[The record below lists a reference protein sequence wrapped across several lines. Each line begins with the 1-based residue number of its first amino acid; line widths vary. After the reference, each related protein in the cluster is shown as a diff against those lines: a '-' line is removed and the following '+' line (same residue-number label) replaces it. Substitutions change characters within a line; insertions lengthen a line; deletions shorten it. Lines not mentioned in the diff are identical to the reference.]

1 MNFSQINQDL
11 ICSESMRSLYCELHN
26 NRPNFPLF
34 PICRQILLSGGVLTA
49 CRFKFTFTAM
59 MTMMMTPEER
69 PSCTYPSK
77 QARQITMT
85 SKWDER
91 RRRYGRNAMKKTSRV
106 HALPRPAVLI
116 ALRRPAVTTA
126 PCHNATHNTMG
137 TTQPH
142 AIQPQSAY
150 SHVHTHPLLHS
161 QRSRLESH
169 ANVLRWQATRTGG
182 G

>member
-126 PCHNATHNTMG
+126 PCRNATHNTMG

-142 AIQPQSAY
+142 AIQPQSTY
-150 SHVHTHPLLHS
+150 SHVHTHPLL
-161 QRSRLESH
+161 RI
-169 ANVLRWQATRTGG
+169 A
-182 G
+182 

>member
-11 ICSESMRSLYCELHN
+11 ICSESMRSLYCELHKN
-26 NRPNFPLF
+26 HPHFALF
-34 PICRQILLSGGVLTA
+34 PIVFRAVLTA
-49 CRFKFTFTAM
+49 CRFNFTFTAM
-59 MTMMMTPEER
+59 AMMMMMMRMMMTPEER

-77 QARQITMT
+77 QARQITMI

-142 AIQPQSAY
+142 AIQPQSTY
-150 SHVHTHPLLHS
+150 SHVYTHYAFS
-161 QRSRLESH
+161 
-169 ANVLRWQATRTGG
+169 AI
-182 G
+182 

>member
-11 ICSESMRSLYCELHN
+11 ICSESMRSLYCELHQ
-26 NRPNFPLF
+26 NRPHFALF

-69 PSCTYPSK
+69 PSCTCPSK
-77 QARQITMT
+77 QARQITTT

-142 AIQPQSAY
+142 AIQPQSTY
-150 SHVHTHPLLHS
+150 SHVHTHPLL
-161 QRSRLESH
+161 RI
-169 ANVLRWQATRTGG
+169 A
-182 G
+182 